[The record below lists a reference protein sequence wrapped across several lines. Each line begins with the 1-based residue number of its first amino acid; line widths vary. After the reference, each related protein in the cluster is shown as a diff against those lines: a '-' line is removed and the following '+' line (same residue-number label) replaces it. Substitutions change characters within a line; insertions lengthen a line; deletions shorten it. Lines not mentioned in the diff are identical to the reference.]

1 MLINI
6 TIIILKFLYCTDD
19 TESESEEEEPSEPAD
34 TEDQDPIQR
43 QTSGDEA
50 NVASKQ
56 CVAVKTEPGSRDG
69 GVEGQAGDRTDSDG
83 SGKVKSESE
92 GSDSE
97 DNT

>member
-1 MLINI
+1 MRINI
-6 TIIILKFLYCTDD
+6 TIIILNFLYCTED

-34 TEDQDPIQR
+34 TEDQDPIQG

-50 NVASKQ
+50 IVASEQ
-56 CVAVKTEPGSRDG
+56 CVPVKTEPGSRDG
-69 GVEGQAGDRTDSDG
+69 GVEGQACDSDG

-97 DNT
+97 DNR